1 MEDTMYVHRWASLL
15 VGILLLAPSLQA
27 QLFPYKPERPRSD
40 TTLAMKW
47 EDPHYYTHPIV
58 WDKDVPMSEVMDT
71 LRNLKLAMHWK
82 YYNKVVAM
90 FARGINT
97 VGNPMV
103 AEMMLE
109 AMKLY
114 KHPYFVYLY
123 CTAEARP
130 YRMEEYIPFLETEF
144 TTAADEVKYYVSL
157 LRGE

>member
-1 MEDTMYVHRWASLL
+1 METLMVLFVLMMSMMSTSY
-15 VGILLLAPSLQA
+15 A
-27 QLFPYKPERPRSD
+27 QLFPYKPERPRSSP
-40 TTLAMKW
+40 TLDMKW
-47 EDPHYYTHPIV
+47 EDPHYYIHPIV
-58 WDKDVPMSEVMDT
+58 WDNDVPMSEVMDT

-82 YYNKVVAM
+82 YYNKVIAM
-90 FARGINT
+90 YSRGINT

-114 KHPYFVYLY
+114 KHPDFVYMY

-130 YRMEEYIPFLETEF
+130 YVIEEYIPYLETEF
-144 TTAADEVKYYVSL
+144 SEAADEVKYYVSL

>member
-1 MEDTMYVHRWASLL
+1 MYVHRWASLL
-15 VGILLLAPSLQA
+15 VGILLLAPSLHA

-47 EDPHYYTHPIV
+47 EDLHYYIHPIV
-58 WDKDVPMSEVMDT
+58 WDEDVPMPEVMDT

-90 FARGINT
+90 QTRGLNI

-103 AEMMLE
+103 AEIMLE

-114 KHPYFVYLY
+114 KHPKFVYMY
-123 CTAEARP
+123 CAAEARP
-130 YRMEEYIPFLETEF
+130 YVIEEYIPYLEAEF
-144 TTAADEVKYYVSL
+144 PAAADEVKYYVSL